1 MKRLGLIVVGVL
13 VLLVGGALIAP
24 QFIDWQKYRDPA
36 LAKIQEATGYDI
48 KISGAVDLA
57 VFPSPHV
64 SVEGLTVSV
73 PNADKPL
80 LTLEKAR
87 VHIAL
92 APLLQKQVSVSSVEL
107 IKPDV
112 NVSIGRDG
120 SPSWMTE
127 TLKAKQAENADQKSG
142 NALPISLDRV
152 VIKDGHIRFDDLKKG
167 TTQEANA
174 VNLTLKAGSLTGP
187 FDANGDLVWNKNALQ
202 LALKSGDIKGK
213 DGAFPVSLKLELPQ
227 SGASLNWS
235 GSVALAPSLDVQGE
249 LDTQGKDLAS
259 VLSVLSGKEQATSPL
274 AGAFHVKGM
283 VTANKTSAA
292 IRDMNVSLAG
302 LDATGAVTVDNLPQE
317 GSTAPMQIALN
328 LKSDSPVN
336 LDAMLPPPS
345 NAKKSG
351 GFLPETLTLPA
362 GMIVKADVSL
372 ASATFKGMTGQKVSV
387 SLMQQHKG
395 LKAAIKAGVNG
406 GSFDVNADMMYATA
420 TTSGDGKSTTLSDPT
435 MKANIVANLP
445 PAAAQKFLAPFAK
458 DDTAQA
464 NFARFTSDGI
474 AFAMDATVTPSIAQI
489 EAGKLKMNGTSFVM
503 SGAYKQKGARPTIIL
518 GVTADPL
525 DANKWIAPAPANQ
538 TPKPFDLKEMATKL
552 SLPFDLDLTAEFK
565 NVRYKDQSFAR
576 VAFKGAKMGDALRID
591 AMTVEAL
598 DGNKIN
604 AAGTVGNVPAL
615 QNVDL
620 TLSGAT
626 PDVKKLMTSLAMKT
640 DTLPKGLQAVKMTT
654 EVKGKADKLSFVS
667 NIGAMNA
674 TVEAAGTMTQA
685 LQTPQLGDLTVRV
698 KHPNF
703 EQLAKE
709 FSPNFKSSVTM
720 RKDMDVYAAFKQ
732 DGKIYTLSGL
742 KAQLGQADLS
752 GDMKFDM
759 SGAKPF
765 ISGALQSGDLPLG
778 EMLGVKAKD
787 KNTVKAQ
794 RSNSG
799 GGMRWSRDPINVAW
813 MNAFDADLK
822 LNAKSLTYG
831 TWNLTKP
838 HMAFTLKNGTLD
850 LTDLR
855 SGLYGGTM
863 AMTGKVVAPAQAGQ
877 ALSLS
882 GKTDLTGVSLESFI
896 GSFSGS
902 QLVRGK
908 GTINLTSDITASGA
922 SAAAIVMDLNGKAA
936 TTGKDLVLQGF
947 DLAAMSRAMVTSTK
961 GALANA
967 TKYLDATVS
976 GGQTSFDTL
985 DGAFTIKSGV
995 VNFDKL
1001 DLVGKDATVTGTGNV
1016 NLPLWTIDLQTVVQ
1030 VFEPKDAPPLKNTFK
1045 GSLDNPANTFGRGAM
1060 DRYINQA
1067 VGAGLQEL
1075 LGDQLKKK
1083 GIPAIPGLT
1092 APMGGQAAAPPPVAP
1107 SPAPVAPAPEMQR
1120 QAAPAAETVPP
1131 VAPAETSAEPMT
1143 EPAAGV
1149 QDAPLSDS
1157 SIQEVAP
1164 APEPAPAPQEQS
1176 APQSIED
1183 IKPEDVI
1190 NGVLQGVL
1198 GQ

>member
-64 SVEGLTVSV
+64 SVEGLTVSI

-127 TLKAKQAENADQKSG
+127 TLKAKQAEAGNNKSG

-167 TTQEANA
+167 TTQEASA
-174 VNLTLKAGSLTGP
+174 VNLSLKADSLTGP
-187 FDANGDLVWNKNALQ
+187 FNADGDLVWNKNTLQ
-202 LALKSGDIKGK
+202 ITLKSGDTKGK
-213 DGAFPVSLKLELPQ
+213 EGSFPVSLKLDLPQ

-235 GSVALAPSLDVQGE
+235 GSVALEPSLDVQGE
-249 LDTQGKDLAS
+249 VDTQGKELAS
-259 VLSVLSGKEQATSPL
+259 VLSVLSGKEQAASPL

-283 VTANKTSAA
+283 VTANKTSAT
-292 IRDMNVSLAG
+292 IRDMTLSLAG
-302 LDATGAVTVDNLPQE
+302 MDATGAITVDNLPQE
-317 GSTAPMQIALN
+317 SSTAPMQIALN
-328 LKSDSPVN
+328 LKSDSAVN
-336 LDAMLPPPS
+336 IDSMLPPPS

-362 GMIVKADVSL
+362 GMIIKADVVL
-372 ASATFKGMTGQKVSV
+372 ASATFKGMTGQKVTL

-406 GSFDVNADMMYATA
+406 GSFDVNADMTYATA

-435 MKANIVANLP
+435 MKANIVGNLP

-464 NFARFTSDGI
+464 NFARFTADGI
-474 AFAMDATVTPSIAQI
+474 AFATETTVTPQTAQI
-489 EAGKLKMNGTSFVM
+489 EAGKLNMNGASFAL

-538 TPKPFDLKEMATKL
+538 APKPFDLKEMATKL

-565 NVRYKDQSFAR
+565 NVRYKDQNFAR
-576 VAFKGAKMGDALRID
+576 VAFKGAKTGDALRID
-591 AMTVEAL
+591 AMTLESL
-598 DGNKIN
+598 DGNKIS
-604 AAGTVGNVPAL
+604 AAGTVGNVPTL

-654 EVKGKADKLSFVS
+654 EVKGNADKLSFVS
-667 NIGAMNA
+667 NISALNA

-732 DGKIYTLSGL
+732 DGKIYSLTGL

-752 GDMKFDM
+752 GDMKFDL
-759 SGAKPF
+759 SGAKLF
-765 ISGALQSGDLPLG
+765 ISGTLQAGDLPLG

-831 TWNLTKP
+831 TWNLSNP
-838 HMAFTLKNGTLD
+838 NMAFTLKNGTLD
-850 LTDLR
+850 LTDLK

-882 GKTDLTGVSLESFI
+882 GKTNLTGVSLESFI

-902 QLVRGK
+902 KLVRGK
-908 GTINLTSDITASGA
+908 GRINLTSDITASGA
-922 SAAAIVMDLNGKAA
+922 SAAAIVMDLNGNAT

-961 GALANA
+961 GVAGNA
-967 TKYLDATVS
+967 MKYLDATMS
-976 GGQTSFDTL
+976 GGQTAFDTL

-1001 DLVGKDATVTGTGNV
+1001 ELVGKDATVSGTGNV

-1092 APMGGQAAAPPPVAP
+1092 APIAP
-1107 SPAPVAPAPEMQR
+1107 SPAP
-1120 QAAPAAETVPP
+1120 AAPQT
-1131 VAPAETSAEPMT
+1131 APAEPMT
-1143 EPAAGV
+1143 EPAAGT
-1149 QDAPLSDS
+1149 QDVTP
-1157 SIQEVAP
+1157 QPAP
-1164 APEPAPAPQEQS
+1164 AQEAAPTPEPTPAPQEQA